1 MEHSLGGIIGAMSE
15 EPLINLVREGKPVEF
30 QILSNEPMPTYAW
43 AAVRA
48 VTAGA
53 RTNSFIELTREV
65 SRAWTN
71 HVTVKVNRAGEPRL
85 EFPGLRAEQIEVE
98 NRASILA
105 SEVLH
110 HARAALDL
118 CVHLASWRDTGT
130 PNQHFQFPLAETERQ
145 WRDALRG
152 RWLQGLSAT
161 HRHWIRAA
169 QPFEGV
175 DWSGYLRRLSN
186 QDKHRVT
193 VQVAAAYSVTVED
206 WKVIAD
212 PPGSDDLGTLEPAKR
227 ELTFLIRNALDPTS
241 APDPHVSATDV
252 LLGVMHGTVA
262 LVNQFLNDEGN
273 NEITTLVSQFAS

>member
-1 MEHSLGGIIGAMSE
+1 MSE
-15 EPLINLVREGKPVEF
+15 DRLIDSVREGKAVEF
-30 QILSNEPMPTYAW
+30 RILSTEPMPTYTW

-65 SRAWTN
+65 SRAWRN
-71 HVTVKVNRAGEPRL
+71 HVTVKVNRAGAPRL
-85 EFPGLRAEQIEVE
+85 DFPGLRDEQIEVE

-110 HARAALDL
+110 HARSALDL

-130 PNQHFQFPLAETERQ
+130 PNQHSQFPLAETERQ

-152 RWLQGLSAT
+152 RSLQGLSAT
-161 HRHWIRAA
+161 HREWVRAA

-206 WKVIAD
+206 WSLIAD
-212 PPGSDDLGTLEPAKR
+212 PPGGDDLGTLEPAKR
-227 ELTFLIRNALDPTS
+227 ELTFLIRDALDPNS
-241 APDPHVSATDV
+241 APELDVSAPDV

-262 LVNQFLNDEGN
+262 LVNQFLKDEGN
-273 NEITTLVSQFAS
+273 NEITTLVSQSAW